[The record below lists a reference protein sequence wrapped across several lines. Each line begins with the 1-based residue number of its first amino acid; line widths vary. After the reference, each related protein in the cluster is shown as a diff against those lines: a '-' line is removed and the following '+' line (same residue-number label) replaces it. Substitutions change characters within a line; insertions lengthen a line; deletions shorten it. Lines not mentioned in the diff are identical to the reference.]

1 MATRPYLDVHYAARA
16 LVLSHK
22 RQLIVLA
29 ARVIELADETQ
40 SFVLSHDRFAS
51 SFQQVLKGDR
61 SIDSL
66 GRAIHHGE
74 TGDTFRG
81 HQLGSAAASTIRVD
95 EEIRR
100 HSLFNGVNVW
110 RDWRHQVSDDNDFKR
125 VDAVL
130 SREVVSAAA
139 QLFGEDRTRHE
150 KRCQEIG
157 GDAAQRKRHQCWQAV
172 RDL

>member
-1 MATRPYLDVHYAARA
+1 MATRPYLDVHYADRA

-22 RQLIVLA
+22 RQLIVFA
-29 ARVIELADETQ
+29 ARVIELADEAQ

-81 HQLGSAAASTIRVD
+81 HQLGSAAAGAIGV
-95 EEIRR
+95 EELRQ
-100 HSLFNGVNVW
+100 HYLNQSVEW
-110 RDWRHQVSDDNDFKR
+110 
-125 VDAVL
+125 
-130 SREVVSAAA
+130 
-139 QLFGEDRTRHE
+139 
-150 KRCQEIG
+150 
-157 GDAAQRKRHQCWQAV
+157 
-172 RDL
+172 

>member
-1 MATRPYLDVHYAARA
+1 MATRPYLGVHHADRA
-16 LVLSHK
+16 LVLSHEH
-22 RQLIVLA
+22 QLIVLA
-29 ARVIELADETQ
+29 AHVIGLADQ
-40 SFVLSHDRFAS
+40 ARSFVLSHDRPAS

-66 GRAIHHGE
+66 GRAIHHRE

-81 HQLGSAAASTIRVD
+81 HQLGCTPAGAISVD
-95 EEIRR
+95 EELRR
-100 HSLFNGVNVW
+100 HGTRTRADRW
-110 RDWRHQVSDDNDFKR
+110 RHWRHQVPDDDDFKW

-150 KRCQEIG
+150 KCGQK
-157 GDAAQRKRHQCWQAV
+157 KR
-172 RDL
+172 